1 MKTWG
6 LPAAAWSVTAMA
18 IAINAGGAADA
29 STNTNSRGSQSGFW
43 KLSTRLSGLGYS
55 QNQFNDKYHK
65 QFFEDCRF
73 WSCVSCVDI
82 RKFN

>member
-18 IAINAGGAADA
+18 IAINADAADADA
-29 STNTNSRGSQSGFW
+29 STNTALRSSHSGFW

-55 QNQFNDKYHK
+55 QNQANHKYHK
-65 QFFEDCRF
+65 
-73 WSCVSCVDI
+73 
-82 RKFN
+82 

>member
-18 IAINAGGAADA
+18 IAINAGGAGAADA
-29 STNTNSRGSQSGFW
+29 STNTASRSSQSGFW

-55 QNQFNDKYHK
+55 QNQANDKYH
-65 QFFEDCRF
+65 
-73 WSCVSCVDI
+73 
-82 RKFN
+82 